1 MDGTGADTIDIAQ
14 APASADDAVEY
25 SLSNG
30 MVARLAS
37 LDVSIVFS
45 SYQSGVLYF
54 LGRSPGGAHLHQSGL
69 PKPMGICVDGPGRL
83 TLASGAQVARF
94 ENVLAPNER
103 INDAFDACYGS
114 PKGQDLLPIYRLF
127 AK

>member
-14 APASADDAVEY
+14 APVSADDAVEY

-30 MVARLAS
+30 MVARFAS

-54 LGRSPGGAHLHQSGL
+54 LGRSPGGDHLHQSGL
-69 PKPMGICVDGPGRL
+69 PKPMGICVDGPAG
-83 TLASGAQVARF
+83 
-94 ENVLAPNER
+94 
-103 INDAFDACYGS
+103 
-114 PKGQDLLPIYRLF
+114 
-127 AK
+127 

>member
-1 MDGTGADTIDIAQ
+1 MDGTGADTIDLAQ

-37 LDVSIVFS
+37 LDVSIAFS

-54 LGRSPGGAHLHQSGL
+54 LGR
-69 PKPMGICVDGPGRL
+69 GPGAPICISPACRSRWGY
-83 TLASGAQVARF
+83 ASTVGA
-94 ENVLAPNER
+94 
-103 INDAFDACYGS
+103 G
-114 PKGQDLLPIYRLF
+114 
-127 AK
+127 